1 MYDWLLMLEGVE
13 KLMPSG
19 KIQHCVVIDVNGF
32 SVFHI
37 MLFWLLKSY
46 QFWSTRIIYVENSL

>member
-1 MYDWLLMLEGVE
+1 
-13 KLMPSG
+13 MPSG

-46 QFWSTRIIYVENSL
+46 QLCSTTII

>member
-1 MYDWLLMLEGVE
+1 
-13 KLMPSG
+13 MPSG

-37 MLFWLLKSY
+37 ILFWLLKSY